1 MSSKAF
7 FIHPIEEPKP
17 VKQYGSD
24 VKGMRE
30 WDDGKLVA

>member
-17 VKQYGSD
+17 VKKYDND
-24 VKGMRE
+24 VKGRE
-30 WDDGKLVA
+30 NGMVKN

>member
-17 VKQYGSD
+17 MKQYGSD
-24 VKGMRE
+24 VKDMKE
-30 WDDGKLVA
+30 